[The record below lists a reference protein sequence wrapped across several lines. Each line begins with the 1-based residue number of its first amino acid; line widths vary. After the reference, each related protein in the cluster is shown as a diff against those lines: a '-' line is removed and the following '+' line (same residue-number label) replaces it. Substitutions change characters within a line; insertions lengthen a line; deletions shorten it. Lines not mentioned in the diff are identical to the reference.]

1 MLNVFGVFLHS
12 IKLFPV
18 TKLKEDQDET
28 TPLKILSIENSN
40 NFLSDV
46 SVNRINRKLSGDSF
60 DGVLSEAFAI
70 YILLLTLAE
79 AIPSAKQWVSKDFFT
94 VDEWKV
100 FEFLRQNVARIEV
113 AVDGVLQRVYFP
125 IRPTCHFISVK
136 SRKALMQSINRESQ
150 QSKVTE
156 LMEAIP
162 DLIDEMEHN
171 EQLES
176 ATIQITPKLMAQLKD
191 FSNLVGLVISLA
203 QVAFLIRVD
212 NYTQREMPI
221 YITRLVFYLGI
232 VQGIS
237 SFTLCIFYII
247 NKYTLVT
254 KQGWRSFVEANKRT
268 ASKIAENEE
277 RLNVQEMSIEQ
288 THLILMAKGIEA
300 EEFNIGEKS
309 DFGNKFTKMEVQFYN
324 IYFFLQDG
332 VFQYYVLYFGISVL
346 GFQVD
351 QLYYSFHLLDV
362 VVKFPTLANVV
373 KAVTMNANQLAWTFL
388 LMIIT
393 IYIFTTVS
401 FFYMQ
406 DTVVDVSFNGNDA
419 TQVGENTCRTMLQCF
434 MSMTS
439 YGMLK
444 GGGIGDVTQ

>member
-1 MLNVFGVFLHS
+1 MNAKVVDSSREFISLLSTKDNLLPLGFVRKADDSPDDDEEDMMDVMDEFLSKISVILLSLLEGEEDIEICQKMAFSISIEDIKDRMLNVFGVFLHS

-18 TKLKEDQDET
+18 TKLKDDQDEN
-28 TPLKILSIENSN
+28 TPLKVLSVENSN

-46 SVNRINRKLSGDSF
+46 SVNRVNRKLKGDSF

-79 AIPSAKQWVSKDFFT
+79 TIPSAKQWVQKDFFT

-162 DLIDEMEHN
+162 DLIDEMVHN

-203 QVAFLIRVD
+203 QVIFLIRVD

-254 KQGWRSFVEANKRT
+254 KSGWRNFVENNKRT
-268 ASKIAENEE
+268 AAKIPENEE

-300 EEFNIGEKS
+300 EEFNIGEKP
-309 DFGNKFTKMEVQFYN
+309 DFGNRFT
-324 IYFFLQDG
+324 
-332 VFQYYVLYFGISVL
+332 
-346 GFQVD
+346 
-351 QLYYSFHLLDV
+351 
-362 VVKFPTLANVV
+362 
-373 KAVTMNANQLAWTFL
+373 
-388 LMIIT
+388 
-393 IYIFTTVS
+393 
-401 FFYMQ
+401 
-406 DTVVDVSFNGNDA
+406 
-419 TQVGENTCRTMLQCF
+419 
-434 MSMTS
+434 
-439 YGMLK
+439 
-444 GGGIGDVTQ
+444 